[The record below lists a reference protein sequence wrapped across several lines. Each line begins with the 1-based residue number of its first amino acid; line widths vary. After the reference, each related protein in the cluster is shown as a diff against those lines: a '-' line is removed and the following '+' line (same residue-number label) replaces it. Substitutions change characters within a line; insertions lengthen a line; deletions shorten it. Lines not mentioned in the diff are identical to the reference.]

1 MSKNENIH
9 IKKNKQTGVINVEVE
24 KNDYETKVND
34 ILKRYTK
41 TAKIPGFRKGHIP
54 MGLVRK
60 QYGSAV
66 KVDEINKLLDS
77 ELKKYIQEE
86 KLDIL
91 GGPIPSYEAIDWD
104 LDTINFDFEIGYT
117 PEIKLNFKPKK
128 PIIRYE
134 VKADKKSVENQIKNI
149 QDQYGK
155 LISKSKIEKDFEI
168 TANFNSES
176 DEINNSSM
184 FKTDSLKPTFLKKII
199 GLKVGDSISEKTSKI
214 FKEDYELSRN
224 LKIDLNKAKEINLAV
239 ELKIQEINKREPADL
254 DQELFDKV
262 YGKNSIKSVTE
273 LKDKLSDDFV
283 KQFQNQTDQKLMN
296 DSIEYL
302 IDSTKIKLPSEFLV
316 KWMQLSSEKKI
327 SQNEAQ
333 TEYEKSEKGMKYQ
346 LIESKIIIDNKLQVN
361 FEDLKSFTSEL
372 IKNQMLQ
379 YGQPIPEEKEL
390 DGIVARV
397 MSNKDEIKRL
407 TEQLTSNRI
416 LEFFKENFNYKLK
429 KVSYDEYVKEVYP
442 S

>member
-1 MSKNENIH
+1 MKISIS
-9 IKKNKQTGVINVEVE
+9 KKNKQTGVINVEVE

-34 ILKRYTK
+34 VLKRYTK

-77 ELKKYIQEE
+77 ELKKYIQDE

-91 GGPIPSYEAIDWD
+91 GGPIPLYEAIDWN
-104 LDTINFDFEIGYT
+104 LETINFDFEIGYT

-128 PIIRYE
+128 PINRYE
-134 VKADKKSVENQIKNI
+134 VKADKKSVESQIKNI

-155 LISKSKIEKDFEI
+155 LISKSKIEKDYEI
-168 TANFNSES
+168 TANFNSEA
-176 DEINNSSM
+176 DDIDNSSM
-184 FKTDSLKPTFLKKII
+184 FKTDSLKPAFLKKIM
-199 GLKVGDSISEKTSKI
+199 GSKVGDSFSVKASSI

-224 LKIDLNKAKEINLAV
+224 LKIELNKAKEIKS
-239 ELKIQEINKREPADL
+239 ELEIKIQEINKREPADL
-254 DQELFDKV
+254 NQELFDKV

-302 IDSTKIKLPSEFLV
+302 IDSTKIKLPSDFLV

-327 SQNEAQ
+327 TYDEAQ

-361 FEDLKSFTSEL
+361 FEDLKSFTSDL

-429 KVSYDEYVKEVYP
+429 KVSYDEYIKEVYP

>member
-1 MSKNENIH
+1 MKISIS
-9 IKKNKQTGVINVEVE
+9 KKNKQTGVINVEVE
-24 KNDYETKVND
+24 KKDYETKVND

-91 GGPIPSYEAIDWD
+91 GGPIPSYETIDWD

-224 LKIDLNKAKEINLAV
+224 LKIDLDKAKEINSVV

-346 LIESKIIIDNKLQVN
+346 LIESKIIIENKLQVN

>member
-1 MSKNENIH
+1 MLGHIGLTPQTSKNFSVRGRSNSEG
-9 IKKNKQTGVINVEVE
+9 KK
-24 KNDYETKVND
+24 
-34 ILKRYTK
+34 ILKDALEVSNSGAFGLIVECVIESL
-41 TAKIPGFRKGHIP
+41 AKALI
-54 MGLVRK
+54 
-60 QYGSAV
+60 
-66 KVDEINKLLDS
+66 DES
-77 ELKKYIQEE
+77 
-86 KLDIL
+86 
-91 GGPIPSYEAIDWD
+91 
-104 LDTINFDFEIGYT
+104 T
-117 PEIKLNFKPKK
+117 
-128 PIIRYE
+128 E
-134 VKADKKSVENQIKNI
+134 VQ
-149 QDQYGK
+149 
-155 LISKSKIEKDFEI
+155 
-168 TANFNSES
+168 
-176 DEINNSSM
+176 
-184 FKTDSLKPTFLKKII
+184 
-199 GLKVGDSISEKTSKI
+199 
-214 FKEDYELSRN
+214 
-224 LKIDLNKAKEINLAV
+224 
-239 ELKIQEINKREPADL
+239 
-254 DQELFDKV
+254 
-262 YGKNSIKSVTE
+262 E

>member
-1 MSKNENIH
+1 MRISIS
-9 IKKNKQTGVINVEVE
+9 KKNKQTGVINVEVE

-379 YGQPIPEEKEL
+379 YGQPIPDEKEL

>member
-1 MSKNENIH
+1 MKISIS
-9 IKKNKQTGVINVEVE
+9 KKNKQTGVINVEVE

-34 ILKRYTK
+34 VLKRYTK

-77 ELKKYIQEE
+77 ELKKYIQDE

-91 GGPIPSYEAIDWD
+91 GGPIPLYEAIDWN
-104 LDTINFDFEIGYT
+104 LETINFDFEIGYT

-128 PIIRYE
+128 PINRYE
-134 VKADKKSVENQIKNI
+134 VKADKKSVESQIKNI

-155 LISKSKIEKDFEI
+155 LISKSKIEKDYEI
-168 TANFNSES
+168 TANFNSEA
-176 DEINNSSM
+176 DDIDNSSM
-184 FKTDSLKPTFLKKII
+184 FKTDSLKPAFLKKIM
-199 GLKVGDSISEKTSKI
+199 GSKVGDSVSVKASSI

-224 LKIDLNKAKEINLAV
+224 LKIELNKAKEIKSEV
-239 ELKIQEINKREPADL
+239 EIKIQEINKREPADL

-262 YGKNSIKSVTE
+262 YGKNSIKSVKE

-302 IDSTKIKLPSEFLV
+302 IDSTKIKLPSDFLV

-327 SQNEAQ
+327 TYDEAQ

-361 FEDLKSFTSEL
+361 FEDLKSFTSDL

-429 KVSYDEYVKEVYP
+429 KVSYDEYIKEVYP

>member
-1 MSKNENIH
+1 MKISIS
-9 IKKNKQTGVINVEVE
+9 KKNKQTGVINVEVE

-34 ILKRYTK
+34 VLKRYTK

-77 ELKKYIQEE
+77 ELKKYIQDE

-91 GGPIPSYEAIDWD
+91 GGPIPLYEAINWS
-104 LDTINFDFEIGYT
+104 LETINFDFEIGYT

-128 PIIRYE
+128 PINRYE
-134 VKADKKSVENQIKNI
+134 VKADKKSVESQIKNI

-168 TANFNSES
+168 TANFNS
-176 DEINNSSM
+176 DPDDIDNSSM
-184 FKTDSLKPTFLKKII
+184 FKTDSLKPAFLKKIM
-199 GLKVGDSISEKTSKI
+199 GSKVGDSVSVKASSI

-224 LKIDLNKAKEINLAV
+224 LKIELNKAKEIKS
-239 ELKIQEINKREPADL
+239 ELEIKIQEINKREPADL

-302 IDSTKIKLPSEFLV
+302 IDSTKIKLPSDFLV

-327 SQNEAQ
+327 TYDEAQ

-361 FEDLKSFTSEL
+361 FEDLKSFTSDL

-429 KVSYDEYVKEVYP
+429 KVSYDEYIKEVYP